1 MMSDEWWRDQD
12 QDDSWWQ
19 QQEEEQQQQL
29 DKAMDFPVHIDKKS
43 QSCDGEDR
51 G

>member
-1 MMSDEWWRDQD
+1 MSDEWWRDQD

-29 DKAMDFPVHIDKKS
+29 DKAMDFPVHVDKKK
-43 QSCDGEDR
+43 QNCDGKNR

>member
-1 MMSDEWWRDQD
+1 MSDEWWRDQD

-29 DKAMDFPVHIDKKS
+29 DKAMDAPVRIGKKT
-43 QSCDGEDR
+43 QNCDGENR